1 MKVVVAIDSFK
12 GSLSSY
18 ELGETIERGIK
29 KVYDDAEVTKVP
41 IADGGEG
48 TVEALVEG
56 TGGEFIDIEVMG
68 PLMRPLTA
76 RYGIMGNG
84 KTAVMEMAAASGLPL
99 VAPEERDPSKT
110 TTYGTGEM
118 IRDAVGR
125 GCREF
130 LVGIGGSATNDAG
143 LGMMQALG
151 YKFFDKDGNELG
163 YGGEVMERVAHIDSS
178 GALSELAECEFLI
191 ACDVDNPFH
200 GPRGAAHVYGR
211 QKGAD
216 DAMVESLDRGLVV
229 LAETLKRERG
239 KDVAEL
245 PGAGAAGGLGGG
257 FVAFLDGRLEPGID
271 IVLKEVD
278 MVREI
283 EGADFVITGEGRID
297 FQSVMGKA
305 PTGVSK
311 LCKEHGIPVI
321 AIAGCVADDA
331 DATHDYGIE
340 ALFSTI
346 NYPVSLEEAMDHDRA
361 RLFVEKNVE
370 EIFRLIRVCER
381 KYS

>member
-29 KVYDDAEVTKVP
+29 RVYGDAEVTKVP

-68 PLMRPLTA
+68 PLMRPVTA

-118 IRDAVGR
+118 IRDAIGR

-151 YKFFDKDGNELG
+151 YKFFDKYGNELG
-163 YGGEVMERVAHIDSS
+163 YGGEIMERVAHIDSS
-178 GALSELAECEFLI
+178 GALPELAECEFLI

-211 QKGAD
+211 QKGAS
-216 DAMVESLDRGLVV
+216 DAMVETLDRGLVV
-229 LAETLKRERG
+229 LAETLKKELN

-278 MVREI
+278 MAKEI

-346 NYPVSLEEAMDHDRA
+346 NYPVSLEDAMEHDRA